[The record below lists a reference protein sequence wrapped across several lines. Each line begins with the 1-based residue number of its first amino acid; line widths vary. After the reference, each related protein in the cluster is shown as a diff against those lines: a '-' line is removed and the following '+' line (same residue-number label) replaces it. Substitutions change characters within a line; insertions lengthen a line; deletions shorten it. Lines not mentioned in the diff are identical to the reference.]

1 MPKLE
6 KTIIVKADTKGAS
19 DALGALKKGVKGVGD
34 GAKGSQGSIMGMTL
48 STKALGLALKSAG
61 IGVVVA
67 ALVGLG
73 NALMQNQ
80 FIADKFNTALE
91 MFNLTFKRLISFY
104 TESFNMLTANDEI
117 MTTFTARIQ
126 NLSNI
131 MNNTIT
137 FALNSFNMSMK
148 TATFLWQA
156 GPFGDGLS
164 IEELK
169 NMGEEIVN
177 FGTAQKDLLVD
188 QVGEFKGFVV
198 NTVDFT
204 AQSFDFMKE
213 RVGAMAEEFITGEDN
228 IYATADALITLR
240 NEVKLA
246 DAEQRQLQL
255 TYQRDAELQRQIR
268 DDVSLTIEERQEAN
282 KRLGEILDEQTEA
295 ERGAV
300 LKSLELAQLEF
311 DQDKTNIDLQVA
323 LINAKTELID
333 LDERIAGQRSEQLT
347 NTNALIKEQADL
359 EKALAEQK
367 KKDAEEA
374 IKLAEAEKTA
384 RINAGKAVLTAT
396 TKLAGEGTKVGKAAA
411 LTNIL
416 IDTALAI
423 SGAVKAA
430 QAVPFPGNLAAIG
443 TGIAAVMTNLASAK
457 NVLKKAG
464 VDGGG
469 GADSVGAVG
478 GTTAMGGIGGTIPNI
493 NAIGSPQTH
502 MQPVQAFVVEN
513 DISDAQALQ
522 EELDIQATL

>member
-228 IYATADALITLR
+228 IYATAD
-240 NEVKLA
+240 
-246 DAEQRQLQL
+246 
-255 TYQRDAELQRQIR
+255 
-268 DDVSLTIEERQEAN
+268 
-282 KRLGEILDEQTEA
+282 
-295 ERGAV
+295 
-300 LKSLELAQLEF
+300 
-311 DQDKTNIDLQVA
+311 
-323 LINAKTELID
+323 
-333 LDERIAGQRSEQLT
+333 
-347 NTNALIKEQADL
+347 
-359 EKALAEQK
+359 
-367 KKDAEEA
+367 
-374 IKLAEAEKTA
+374 
-384 RINAGKAVLTAT
+384 
-396 TKLAGEGTKVGKAAA
+396 
-411 LTNIL
+411 
-416 IDTALAI
+416 
-423 SGAVKAA
+423 
-430 QAVPFPGNLAAIG
+430 
-443 TGIAAVMTNLASAK
+443 
-457 NVLKKAG
+457 
-464 VDGGG
+464 
-469 GADSVGAVG
+469 
-478 GTTAMGGIGGTIPNI
+478 
-493 NAIGSPQTH
+493 
-502 MQPVQAFVVEN
+502 
-513 DISDAQALQ
+513 
-522 EELDIQATL
+522 